1 MLHAFLKK
9 DYKSYHMKTVSNCV
23 EDILISQP
31 YLEEALSRNIINFSA
46 LAIEL
51 TQPISEMLKKEV
63 KPGAIMMALRRY
75 NPPVTLSNSV
85 KMKRMLQNLG
95 DITVRSNLTDFTVKN
110 SNTLIHN
117 HAKVLEKI
125 DDESKLFYTFTR
137 GIHESNMII
146 SSSLKDYITTQ
157 LQLETFLAV
166 QDNLSAITINL
177 PQDNSKIAGLYYH
190 FFKRL
195 AWEGVVLYEVIST
208 TNEFTILVEDEYVDK
223 AFTAIKR
230 VKN

>member
-1 MLHAFLKK
+1 
-9 DYKSYHMKTVSNCV
+9 MKTVSNCV

-51 TQPISEMLKKEV
+51 TKPISDMLKKDV

-75 NPPVTLSNSV
+75 NPPVSLSNSV

-137 GIHESNMII
+137 GVYESNMII
-146 SSSLKDYITTQ
+146 SSSLKDYIIMH
-157 LQLETFLAV
+157 LEHETCLAV
-166 QDNLSAITINL
+166 QDNLTAITINL
-177 PQDNSKIAGLYYH
+177 PQDNSKVAGLYYH

-195 AWEGVVLYEVIST
+195 AWEGVVLNEVIST
-208 TNEFTILVEDEYVDK
+208 TNEFTILVEDEFVDK

-230 VKN
+230 LKN

>member
-1 MLHAFLKK
+1 MR
-9 DYKSYHMKTVSNCV
+9 TVSNCV

-51 TQPISEMLKKEV
+51 TKPISEMLKKDV

-75 NPPVTLSNSV
+75 NPPITLSNSV

-125 DDESKLFYTFTR
+125 DGESKLFYTFTR
-137 GIHESNMII
+137 GVHESNMII
-146 SSSLKDYITTQ
+146 SSSLKDYITTH
-157 LQLETFLAV
+157 LENETFLAA

-177 PQDNSKIAGLYYH
+177 PKDNSKIAGLYYH

-208 TNEFTILVEDEYVDK
+208 TNEFTILVEDKYVDK

>member
-1 MLHAFLKK
+1 MR
-9 DYKSYHMKTVSNCV
+9 TVSNCV

-51 TQPISEMLKKEV
+51 TKPISEMLKKEV

-95 DITVRSNLTDFTVKN
+95 DITVRSNLTDFTVMN

-117 HAKVLEKI
+117 HTKVLEKI
-125 DDESKLFYTFTR
+125 DGESKLFYTFTR
-137 GIHESNMII
+137 GVHESNMII
-146 SSSLKDYITTQ
+146 SSSLKDYITTH
-157 LQLETFLAV
+157 LENETFLAV
-166 QDNLSAITINL
+166 QDNLSGITINL
-177 PQDNSKIAGLYYH
+177 PKDNSKVAGLYYH

-195 AWEGVVLYEVIST
+195 AWEGIVLYEVIST
-208 TNEFTILVEDEYVDK
+208 TNEFTILVEDKYVDK
-223 AFTAIKR
+223 AFAAIKR

>member
-1 MLHAFLKK
+1 
-9 DYKSYHMKTVSNCV
+9 MKTVSNCV

>member
-1 MLHAFLKK
+1 MR
-9 DYKSYHMKTVSNCV
+9 TVSNCV

-51 TQPISEMLKKEV
+51 TKPISEMLKKDV

-125 DDESKLFYTFTR
+125 DGESKLFYTFTR
-137 GIHESNMII
+137 GVHESNMII
-146 SSSLKDYITTQ
+146 SSSLKDYITTH
-157 LQLETFLAV
+157 LENETFLAA

-177 PQDNSKIAGLYYH
+177 PKDNSKVAGLYYH

-208 TNEFTILVEDEYVDK
+208 TNEFTILVEDKYVDK

>member
-1 MLHAFLKK
+1 
-9 DYKSYHMKTVSNCV
+9 MKTVSNCV
-23 EDILISQP
+23 EDILITQP

-51 TQPISEMLKKEV
+51 VEPISKMLKKDV

-75 NPPVTLSNSV
+75 NPPVTLGNSI
-85 KMKRMLQNLG
+85 KMKRVLQNLG

-110 SNTLIHN
+110 STTLIDN
-117 HAKVLEKI
+117 HAKILERINK
-125 DDESKLFYTFTR
+125 EEKLFYAFTR
-137 GIHESNMII
+137 GIHESNIVV
-146 SSSLKDYITTQ
+146 SSSLNDFVNNH
-157 LQLETFLAV
+157 LQNENFIAV
-166 QDNLSAITINL
+166 QENLSAISINL

-195 AWEGVVLYEVIST
+195 AWEGIVLYEVLST
-208 TNEFTILVEDEYVDK
+208 TNEFTILVEDEFVDK

-230 VKN
+230 VKA